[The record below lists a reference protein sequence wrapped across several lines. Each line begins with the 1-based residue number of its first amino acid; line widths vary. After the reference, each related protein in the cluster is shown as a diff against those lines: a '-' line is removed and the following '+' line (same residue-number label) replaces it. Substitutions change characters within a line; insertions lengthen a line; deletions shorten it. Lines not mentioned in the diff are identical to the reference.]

1 MASLEE
7 SQDGVSGIGGPAI
20 RLKVFVSYS
29 RKDTEFAEALVAELT
44 QYGFEAYLDT
54 KVIAPGEPWQE
65 RLAALIVKADAIAFA
80 LSPDSVDPR
89 SVCDW
94 ELNEAERLSKRI
106 IPVVCRHV
114 PDADVPGRL
123 KRLNYVFLTAD
134 RNRDGQISRLV
145 DGLKVDI
152 RWVRQHTDIG
162 EAAERWSQ
170 PGQGGDHFL
179 LQGKAISDAELWISS
194 HPADAPKPT
203 DVQRAFIKASREA
216 EIARAEKEHR
226 QITRTRWFQ
235 RVVGLLL
242 VFGIAGVIWQNI
254 QTTKREQVVFTS
266 RAAEAALG
274 GHHDRA
280 LRLALQSY
288 PADGDWWWTPQAES
302 LTDLLAGNAVASRLI
317 VAHQRPTKMAV
328 TADKAG
334 WWVSL
339 EDKERGAINLW
350 HTQTKELVQ
359 GHVRD
364 LAKFSSRAIS
374 QDLQYELLVD
384 VTTGAAQVREFKS
397 GNVVSKLAKMGTLR
411 LGAFAGDGNTVL
423 ISSEGNSAGIYDR
436 ARGTVIGAPL
446 LHDTFVSAL
455 AISPDGKVAATA
467 ASNGAVR
474 LWNAAD
480 GSLIR
485 AYKTESS
492 TTAIAFSSDGRVLAV
507 GDADGGLSLW
517 GVATEGKLANLV
529 GHRDRIWSIN
539 FSGDGERLATSSSD
553 QSIIIWDAAAKSIVL
568 TLRGAQHHAVFSID
582 GQTLLTQSNDHF
594 RIWDVAN
601 KLPQAEKATVWMQD
615 GRQSKFVAV
624 ENPYSQDPFLTL
636 AYVDGYKVSERKKLD
651 CHSATIAHWLFN
663 RDGDRLLT
671 VSSDKTACIWSVADG
686 KLIHK
691 LNGHDSRLTHGAFSA
706 DGKYVATTSNDR
718 TARIYDAESG
728 ADIAVLRGH
737 SDWVTGVDF
746 MPDGKG
752 LVTTS
757 NDRTAKL
764 WDLSGKKIGE
774 ILLDDRGVA
783 ARFSPTGGQ
792 IAIQTSDGEIILWN
806 AITGAKLASLRG
818 IGSQLLRMN
827 FSLDG
832 RKLLASAITVSKTI
846 SEREHVW
853 DLTWLELSGS
863 DLRKRIC
870 TERLAGA
877 HAFAKE
883 ELSDPILAGI
893 DAAVPELRNPCLR
906 HGPLHWRYYT
916 QSFETWRVWAK
927 QRLSFP

>member
-1 MASLEE
+1 MTTLEE
-7 SQDGVSGIGGPAI
+7 RRDGLSGIGEPAI
-20 RLKVFVSYS
+20 RPKVFVSYS

-44 QYGFEAYLDT
+44 QHGFEAYLDT

-80 LSPDSVDPR
+80 VSPDSVDPR

-106 IPVVCRHV
+106 IPVVCRPV
-114 PDADVPGRL
+114 PDADVPRRL
-123 KRLNYVFLTAD
+123 KRLNYVFLTPD
-134 RNRDGQISRLV
+134 RNRDSQIARLV

-216 EIARAEKEHR
+216 EIARAEKEQR
-226 QITRTRWFQ
+226 QIARTRWFQ

-242 VFGIAGVIWQNI
+242 VFGIVGVIWQSI

-266 RAAEAALG
+266 RAAEAAQS

-317 VAHQRPTKMAV
+317 VAHQRPTNTAV
-328 TADKAG
+328 TADKTG

-350 HTQTKELVQ
+350 QPQTNEIVLGHARDLTKFYSFAVSHDHRYELIMDNSDATA
-359 GHVRD
+359 HIRD
-364 LAKFSSRAIS
+364 FASGRLVSTLAKFGSPRAAAFSRDGEKVVI
-374 QDLQYELLVD
+374 
-384 VTTGAAQVREFKS
+384 TGE
-397 GNVVSKLAKMGTLR
+397 N
-411 LGAFAGDGNTVL
+411 NT
-423 ISSEGNSAGIYDR
+423 AGIYNAVSGIR
-436 ARGTVIGAPL
+436 IGAPL
-446 LHDTFVSAL
+446 MHAEFVEVL
-455 AISPDGKVAATA
+455 AISPNGKVVATGDP
-467 ASNGAVR
+467 SGAVR

-485 AYKTESS
+485 AYKIESS

-568 TLRGAQHHAVFSID
+568 TLRGAQLDAVFSTD
-582 GQTLLTQSNDHF
+582 GQTLLTRSNDHF

-601 KLPQAEKATVWMQD
+601 KLPQAEKATVWMPD
-615 GRQSKFVAV
+615 DRQSKGVAV

-636 AYVDGYKVSERKKLD
+636 AYVNGFKVSERKKLE
-651 CHSATIAHWLFN
+651 CHSAQIAHWLFS
-663 RDGDRLLT
+663 RAGDRLLT

-706 DGKYVATTSNDR
+706 DGKYVATTSEDR

-728 ADIAVLRGH
+728 AGIVVLRGH
-737 SDWVTGVDF
+737 TDWVTGVDF

-757 NDRTAKL
+757 NDRTTKL
-764 WDLSGKKIGE
+764 WDLSGKKIEE

-792 IAIQTSDGEIILWN
+792 IAILTSDGEIVLWN

-832 RKLLASAITVSKTI
+832 KRLLASAVTALSK
-846 SEREHVW
+846 SEHVW
-853 DLTWLELSGS
+853 DLTWLDLSGS

-877 HAFAKE
+877 HSFANE

-893 DAAVPELRNPCLR
+893 DAAVPTLRNPCLR

-927 QRLSFP
+927 QRLSIP